1 MKKLLILFLFTT
13 CIPFLSYAQ
22 LSKLKIGGKKDS
34 TEVSKSDA
42 NPPKAKSSGGSNL
55 MGKILTKTAMLA
67 GSIGGSAFGLVG
79 STDNLEEV
87 VMTGGVWHNLR
98 DKSVGTVDMTFFGDW
113 SSGGN
118 MTMLS
123 FTQKGKAGFSKIEGE
138 ITVNGEKLDGDNFG
152 IYSSFKPEDLT
163 TPKQVAIKTN
173 SGQEASFTIPAAS
186 QTFKLLSI
194 NGQNE
199 NPAVDF
205 SKDVTL
211 EFSLGENFDANIPM
225 YVQMTARVLGISTFY
240 PVGYYA
246 PATTLVIPAAAFR
259 NIGIDPTND
268 KLANYSSIYLEVAR
282 AEIFKPTDLVGN
294 ILIPQLVVNYS
305 DGRSLNIIKG
315 PDMNNGLKHK
325 GTEKFQNGG
334 MDYDF
339 LKPNA
344 FYSRPVSQIK
354 KAGVM
359 SLTIMGTNYK
369 QGKTTSSSSSFS
381 AGGTTYTSTTKTT
394 TSATFPQIADE
405 LWDDVLESFYND
417 FTKIIESEYSTTFVP
432 INTITESEAYQ
443 SLATY
448 STVDENTTTEFQRS
462 YKNTRALQKVLPF
475 VPAAGGARDVMKETG
490 VNALF
495 KILLDVKIAFDRG
508 NPVMIPT
515 LSVELLGMS
524 NGDPNDVLAS
534 PTKYF
539 QGEIV
544 GDGVRYPAANLTIE
558 DLDKVI
564 RKSNLLELFQ
574 RSIQELKV
582 KELAN
587 PDYQAVWDVSFTK

>member
-1 MKKLLILFLFTT
+1 MKKQIFLLFLLMTYIT
-13 CIPFLSYAQ
+13 VISHAQ
-22 LSKLKIGGKKDS
+22 LPKLKIGGKKDS
-34 TEVSKSDA
+34 TEVASEPKTPKVKSA
-42 NPPKAKSSGGSNL
+42 GGSNL

-67 GSIGGSAFGLVG
+67 GSLGGSAFGMVS

-98 DKSVGTVDMTFFGDW
+98 NKSVGTVDMTFFGDW

-123 FTQKGKAGFSKIEGE
+123 FTQKSRTGWTKIEGD
-138 ITVNGEKLDGDNFG
+138 ITVNGKIIEGDNFG
-152 IYSSFKPEDLT
+152 IYSSFEPANLSS
-163 TPKQVAIKTN
+163 PKEVLIKTN

-186 QTFKLLSI
+186 QTFELLSI

-199 NPAVDF
+199 NPSVDF
-205 SKDVTL
+205 SQDVTL
-211 EFSLGENFDANIPM
+211 ELSLGENFDKNIPM
-225 YVQMTARVLGISTFY
+225 FVQMTARVLGISTFY
-240 PVGYYA
+240 PVGYFE

-268 KLANYSSIYLEVAR
+268 KLANYSSIYLEIAR
-282 AEIFKPTDLVGN
+282 AEILKPTDLIGE
-294 ILIPQLVVNYS
+294 ISIPQLVVNYA
-305 DGRSLNIIKG
+305 DGRSLNIVKG
-315 PDMNNGLKHK
+315 PEMNNGIKYK

-344 FYSRPVSQIK
+344 FYSRPLSQIK
-354 KAGVM
+354 KAGVL
-359 SLTIMGTNYK
+359 SLSITGTTYV

-381 AGGTTYTSTTKTT
+381 AGGTTYTSTTTTT
-394 TSATFPQIADE
+394 TSASFPQIADE
-405 LWDDVLESFYND
+405 LWEDVLESFYND
-417 FTKIIESEYSTTFVP
+417 FTKIIESEYNTTFVP
-432 INTITESEAYQ
+432 IDMITDSDAYQ
-443 SLATY
+443 NLIPY
-448 STVDENTTTEFQRS
+448 SSDDENTTTEFQYS
-462 YKNTRALQKVLPF
+462 YKNTVALQKVLPF
-475 VPAAGGARDVMKETG
+475 VPLTGGPNDVMKETG

-495 KILLDVKIAFDRG
+495 KIMLDLKIAFDRG

-515 LSVELLGMS
+515 LNVELLGVS

-544 GDGVRYPAANLTIE
+544 GDGVRYPAANLSKE

-564 RKSNLLELFQ
+564 RKSNLLDLFQ
-574 RSIQELKV
+574 RSIQELKTR
-582 KELAN
+582 ELAN
-587 PDYQAVWDVSFTK
+587 PDYQTVWEKSFNR